1 MKQIIAR
8 LRYFFTGKHD
18 PMDLLNG
25 VYHSNLPKRLT
36 LSRGML
42 KSESLAYCSG
52 DLVATLYHSAD
63 DNEFSFAQKLRQLP
77 KHWGTLEALMYY
89 DSQVNNGGHDQ
100 YLGNSE
106 GAYLD
111 LVEDG
116 LNLYASDYHLHI
128 FQRALYRY
136 KPDLYAE
143 HAGLD
148 PNPPSEEENWRS
160 PYDDLDSLYF
170 KADPKL
176 PVLIEKFILSNLE
189 LYKG

>member
-1 MKQIIAR
+1 MKRIIAR
-8 LRYFFTGKHD
+8 LRYFFTGKYD

-25 VYHSNLPKRLT
+25 VHHSNLPKRLT

-42 KSESLAYCSG
+42 KSESLAYTAG
-52 DLVATLYHSAD
+52 DLVAILYHSTD

-100 YLGNSE
+100 YFANSE

-116 LNLYASDYHLHI
+116 LKLYASDFHLHI
-128 FQRALYRY
+128 LQRALYRY
-136 KPDLYAE
+136 RPDLYAE
-143 HAGLD
+143 HADLD
-148 PNPPSEEENWRS
+148 PIPPSGEENWRS

-170 KADPKL
+170 KANPKL
-176 PVLIEKFILSNLE
+176 PDLIEKFIRSNLE
-189 LYKG
+189 LYKR

>member
-8 LRYFFTGKHD
+8 LRYFFTGKYD

-25 VYHSNLPKRLT
+25 VHHNNLPKRLT

-42 KSESLAYCSG
+42 KSDRLAYTAG
-52 DLVATLYHSAD
+52 DLVAVLYHSAD
-63 DNEFSFAQKLRQLP
+63 DNEFSFAQKLRKLP

-100 YLGNSE
+100 YFANSE

-116 LNLYASDYHLHI
+116 LKLYESNYHLHI
-128 FQRALYRY
+128 LQRALYRY
-136 KPDLYAE
+136 KPELYAE
-143 HAGLD
+143 HAVLD
-148 PNPPSEEENWRS
+148 PNPPSDEENWRS

-176 PVLIEKFILSNLE
+176 PDLIEKFIRSNLKI
-189 LYKG
+189 YKR